1 MPVDV
6 IMPRLGL
13 TMEEGTV
20 AAWRVK
26 PGEMVVT
33 GQVVLEVETD
43 KVSVEV
49 EAQAA
54 GVLGPVLVG
63 EGERV
68 AVGTLLARLYATG
81 EQIGHEAEM
90 ASVVRTASSP
100 EQRVEQRKWSRETS
114 STTKVVTTRQRIF
127 SSPRARKRAREMSV
141 DWRQLAG
148 SGPAGRVVERD
159 VLRQAALRADAVPM
173 SPSSSPLPWVLSAEV
188 SLATLLAIHPR
199 LATFVAEEA
208 GIQVALVDWL
218 LLATAKALAI
228 PPGVGVMLVAPPG
241 GALHIWDMDGDTLP
255 TLRQI
260 ARARCRQAGTVASLP
275 EEDQVYLADQAYLAC
290 ILVADI
296 SHRRAAIAQ
305 IAPAPPQI
313 AVVTLGQ
320 LAESTRH
327 EEKQSATLTLT
338 GDGHRLPWARAL
350 DLFDRLVAQLEDPLE
365 LLT

>member
-43 KVSVEV
+43 KVAVEV

-81 EQIGHEAEM
+81 EQIGQEAEM
-90 ASVVRTASSP
+90 AGVVKTAPPP
-100 EQRVEQRKWSRETS
+100 ERPVEQRNWSQQTS
-114 STTKVVTTRQRIF
+114 STTKVVTTKQLIF

-173 SPSSSPLPWVLSAEV
+173 TPSSSPLPWVLSAEV

-199 LATFVAEEA
+199 LATFVAEEGRDYSEGRECSA

-218 LLATAKALAI
+218 LLVTARALAI
-228 PPGVGVMLVAPPG
+228 PLGVGVMLVAPTG
-241 GALHIWDMDGDTLP
+241 GALHIWDTDGDTPP
-255 TLRQI
+255 TLQQI
-260 ARARCRQAGTVASLP
+260 ARARRRQAGPVAHLP
-275 EEDQVYLADQAYLAC
+275 EADQVYLAC
-290 ILVADI
+290 ILVVDM
-296 SHRRAAIAQ
+296 SHRRAASVQ
-305 IAPAPPQI
+305 IAPAPPQL

-320 LAESTRH
+320 VL

-338 GDGHRLPWARAL
+338 GDGRRLPWARAL
-350 DLFDRLVAQLEDPLE
+350 DLFDHLVAQLEDPLE